1 MIRMIAALLA
11 ILLSKVSFA
20 DDMDLTTGIRGFKCS
35 HDQQDIKVP
44 IVLLRDGEVWSAGD
58 PDIRVKQTS
67 ENAFSFS
74 KNDTES
80 MFLTLS
86 DANKWQLTAF
96 DGAKIYNL
104 VCEDQSEFVSGL
116 AKVIATKVS
125 KNVATLETQQ
135 IENKELISKLELEI
149 KKLTVQNKTVLH
161 ANKLLK
167 DKLSNSVPINVP
179 EEIIYWEFPGA
190 ITTNLK
196 NSRRFLQVS
205 LGLTTH
211 YGERVTS
218 NCEKHLNVLKAKVLK
233 LLSNHTED
241 QVVGREARAKL
252 AEDLLSTLNKGLEE
266 LEGFGGIKEVMFT
279 SYVMQ

>member
-1 MIRMIAALLA
+1 MR
-11 ILLSKVSFA
+11 S
-20 DDMDLTTGIRGFKCS
+20 
-35 HDQQDIKVP
+35 

-86 DANKWQLTAF
+86 DANKWQFTAF
-96 DGAKIYNL
+96 DSAKIYNL
-104 VCEDQSEFVSGL
+104 VCEDQSEFASGL

-135 IENKELISKLELEI
+135 IANKELISKLELEI

-179 EEIIYWEFPGA
+179 EEITYWEFPST

-233 LLSNHTED
+233 LLSNYTED

-279 SYVMQ
+279 TYVMQ